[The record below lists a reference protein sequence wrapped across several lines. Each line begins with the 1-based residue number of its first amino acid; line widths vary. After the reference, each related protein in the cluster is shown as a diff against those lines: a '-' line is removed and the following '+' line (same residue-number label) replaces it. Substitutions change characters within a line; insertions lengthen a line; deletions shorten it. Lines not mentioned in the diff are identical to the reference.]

1 MYGTFAIHGWRYTD
15 GQLICSAAITNSGQ
29 RLTMST
35 IDFTNNKINNE
46 YLQLSKEE
54 LIKVFNLA

>member
-1 MYGTFAIHGWRYTD
+1 MYGTFAISGWRYTD

-35 IDFTNNKINNE
+35 IDFVNDRINNE
-46 YLQLSKEE
+46 YLKLNKEE
-54 LIKVFNLA
+54 LIKIFNL